1 MSVPE
6 SHQICLFWHFLL
18 PRVENSTNVTVPL
31 SSLSRSNRQAL
42 NLATSVRLTGLVQD
56 GKHKEHNRH
65 SSTAKTPRFWAI
77 CKFCLLLLS
86 QCVGIWSHLHDMPH
100 PEFSRIFTDL
110 YNVKHAAS
118 DIAIPHQTSSIY
130 NYSILRTQWFL
141 NETQE
146 TSWNRHKPS
155 LNWVGF
161 PQELSKLPGGRSFIP
176 HRQDESLGGLLCL
189 GAMSWHVAA
198 WGGGFCSTTWDNIT
212 NQKPC

>member
-56 GKHKEHNRH
+56 GKQAQGAQPSQLNCKEFLEKRRDFEPFANFVV
-65 SSTAKTPRFWAI
+65 SSLASA
-77 CKFCLLLLS
+77 S
-86 QCVGIWSHLHDMPH
+86 VGIWSHLHDMPH

-118 DIAIPHQTSSIY
+118 DIAITHRTSSIC
-130 NYSILRTQWFL
+130 NYYILRTQWFL

-155 LNWVGF
+155 LNWVWF

-189 GAMSWHVAA
+189 GAMSWHVVACR
-198 WGGGFCSTTWDNIT
+198 GMGRGFL
-212 NQKPC
+212 